1 MRPYLAGLGAV
12 LCWASLA
19 AAVGQ
24 GLQNLPPVQ
33 LLFYGLAIAA
43 LGLGAGHWWRWGRPL
58 PPWPGWRVALLGV
71 YGIWGFHLLL
81 MLSLSLAPKV
91 PANILNYT
99 WPLWIV
105 LLGGWLPGQRLR
117 PAMLLGAAL
126 GFAGVVTVFAGGRPG
141 APGLDSAWPGGSTT
155 TLVGLLLALC
165 AGFCWG
171 SFSVLLRGRVPPQ
184 RQYMGLFCALS
195 AGVAGLTLALR
206 GGPWVVPPAQVWLL
220 VYLGLVPLGVSF
232 VLWEYALKMGNVQV
246 LGVLSF
252 FTPLLSTLL
261 LALVSG
267 EPLGPPVLAGLALIL
282 AGSALA
288 AWSERHGQTGTV
300 AWRR

>member
-1 MRPYLAGLGAV
+1 MRPYLAGVGAI

-19 AAVGQ
+19 AVIGQ
-24 GLQNLPPVQ
+24 GLHSLPPEQ
-33 LLFYGLAIAA
+33 LLCYGLTIAA
-43 LGLGAGHWWRWGRPL
+43 LGLCAWHWWHWGRPL

-71 YGIWGFHLLL
+71 YGIWGFHTLLVL
-81 MLSLSLAPKV
+81 ALSLAPQV

-105 LLGGWLPGQRLR
+105 LLGALLPGQRLR
-117 PAMLLGAAL
+117 QPMLLAALL
-126 GFAGVVTVFAGGRPG
+126 GFAGVMAVIGGGWPG
-141 APGLDSAWPGGSTT
+141 APAADDTLPVGSPSA
-155 TLVGLLLALC
+155 LVGLLLALC

-171 SFSVLLRGRVPPQ
+171 SFSVLLRGRVPPR

-195 AGVAGLTLALR
+195 AGVAALVLALR
-206 GGPWVVPPAQVWLL
+206 GGPWTVTPAQMGLL
-220 VYLGLVPLGVSF
+220 AYLGLVPLGASF
-232 VLWEYALKMGNVQV
+232 LLWEYALKGGNVQV

-261 LALVSG
+261 LALVGG
-267 EPLGPPVLAGLALIL
+267 EPPGLSALAGLALIL

-288 AWSERHGQTGTV
+288 AWSGRTRLP
-300 AWRR
+300 AR